1 MGTPKVFER
10 CQTPKFDLHA
20 IARREHRRH
29 LGDRGVVDLEVNLGG
44 GLPEIDPLRVLRI
57 FLAGVVLRQPVTDV
71 HRGLGAKRPV
81 DLRRPT
87 RKLGRQL
94 TVPPLAMVNRKVD
107 RSPLSV
113 RTLPRRHRADPG
125 AQGRT
130 TAVAHGHEIFTQSR
144 TRSAGGARADIAVCT
159 QDSHHVSFVA
169 VIDLDLCDILSEV
182 DSPIGIEA
190 TLAFPLV
197 EQLDQ
202 LTGLIC

>member
-81 DLRRPT
+81 DLWRPT

-94 TVPPLAMVNRKVD
+94 TVPPLAMV

-113 RTLPRRHRADPG
+113 GALPRRRRADPG

-144 TRSAGGARADIAVCT
+144 TRSADGARANIAVCT